1 MQEKYG
7 NVLKKVCQPGGLPNQ
22 PIGAPS
28 QDHDSP
34 NRFSQTRGNSCAR
47 RLVLAIIRR
56 VNRRASMKLLF
67 LVSSLFAIAL
77 LAAPP
82 SLAQNAFTPDQVKF
96 GPAPPFLPAGAQLA
110 VLEGDPTAA
119 TGEHTARPKKP
130 NGCKN
135 TPQTQ

>member
-1 MQEKYG
+1 LQEKYG

-67 LVSSLFAIAL
+67 LVSSLFSIAL
-77 LAAPP
+77 LGAQP

-96 GPAPPFLPAGAQLA
+96 GPSPPFLPADAQLA
-110 VLEGDPTAA
+110 GLVEGPTI
-119 TGEHTARPKKP
+119 TTRSYTACLRVPDALQIAP
-130 NGCKN
+130 HN
-135 TPQTQ
+135 P